1 MNSYIVKCNA
11 GKEVRKVAHINFA
24 NKDEVCMITRE
35 GADPNTKILGVQ
47 I

>member
-1 MNSYIVKCNA
+1 MKYNV
-11 GKEVRKVAHINFA
+11 GEEVRKITHINFA
-24 NKDEVCMITRE
+24 NEDEVCMITRE